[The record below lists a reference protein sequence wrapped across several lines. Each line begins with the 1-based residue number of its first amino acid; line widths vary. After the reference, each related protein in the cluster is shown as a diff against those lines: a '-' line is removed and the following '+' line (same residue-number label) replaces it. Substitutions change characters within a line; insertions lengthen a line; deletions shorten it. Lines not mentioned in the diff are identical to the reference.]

1 VEEETKNLNDY
12 LAILRRRRWQI
23 IVTACLLLA
32 ITVIV
37 AFTLPSVYRSDAT
50 ILIEEQDIPEELV
63 RSTVTGYADQR
74 IQVISQRVMTRR
86 GLTAI
91 IEKYNLYQEERESLT
106 MDEITAGMRD
116 DISLEMVSA
125 DVIDPR
131 SGRPQQATIAFKLAF
146 DSSHPQVAQGVTNEL
161 VSLFLDENIRER
173 REQAAETTTF
183 FTGEAEKLS
192 QQISELETQ
201 LAKFKKK
208 HQGRLPE
215 HTQLNLQLMERTE
228 QQLRDTTRRMQMLD
242 ERIIFLSAELRT
254 IQPDRII
261 TDSRGIS
268 LEPSERLRALQTEYI
283 GMKSAYSAQ
292 HPDLLR
298 LEAELDALKEEL
310 GSSEN
315 LELLKQQLAEQR
327 VLLQQTSKKYSINH
341 PDVVKLENAVASLEA
356 SVKEAQITAMTQTET
371 PENPAYI
378 SMQAQLNAVR
388 AELSSTKIER
398 EETQKKLKEYEE
410 RLLATPEIER
420 IYRNL
425 ARDYE
430 GAVAKYQEIKTKQR
444 AAQVSHEL
452 EIEQKAQRFT
462 LIEPPILPL
471 KPSKPNRLAILF
483 LGFVFSIVGGIS
495 FAALREGMD
504 RSIQG
509 SAGIVRVL
517 QQEPLG
523 VIPYI
528 ENYAD
533 KRQKVNK
540 LLLILT
546 LVIVSIVSIALA
558 IHNLWRPL
566 DVLWFSMQNRITDML

>member
-1 VEEETKNLNDY
+1 MEEETKNLNDY
-12 LAILRRRRWQI
+12 LAILRRRRRPV

-32 ITVIV
+32 ITIIV
-37 AFTLPSVYRSDAT
+37 AFALPSVYRSDAT

-86 GLTAI
+86 GLTEI

-106 MDEITAGMRD
+106 MDEITTGMRE
-116 DISLEMVSA
+116 DINLEMVSA

-208 HQGRLPE
+208 HQGQLPE
-215 HTQLNLQLMERTE
+215 HAQLNLQLMERTE

-242 ERIIFLSAELRT
+242 ERIIFLSAELRN

-310 GSSEN
+310 GTSEN
-315 LELLKQQLAEQR
+315 LELLRQQLAEQR

-341 PDVVKLENAVASLEA
+341 PDVVKLKSAVDSLEA
-356 SVKEAQITAMTQTET
+356 SVKEAQTTAMTPET

-398 EETQKKLKEYEE
+398 EEAQEKLKEYEE

-425 ARDYE
+425 ARDYD
-430 GAVAKYQEIKTKQR
+430 GAVEKYQEIKTKQR

-452 EIEQKAQRFT
+452 EVEQKGQRFT
-462 LIEPPILPL
+462 LLEPPVLPL

-483 LGFVFSIVGGIS
+483 LGFVFSIFGAIS
-495 FAALREGMD
+495 FAALREAMD

-533 KRQKVNK
+533 KRQQVNK